1 LTLVE
6 IDFGEATLF
15 FADTTFFTGSPAFW
29 PSSTAE
35 TFFF

>member
-1 LTLVE
+1 VE

-15 FADTTFFTGSPAFW
+15 LAEAIFFMDSPTFW
-29 PSSTAE
+29 LSSTAE